1 MILEHIVTKLV
12 EETVHMPIVSTVQ
25 TPPPA
30 PPTPTSPVELTAR
43 EVEVLRFVAQGL
55 TNFEIAEMLGLSEKT
70 IAYYMTRIYN
80 KTATE
85 NRAAVT
91 AFAIRQGLV

>member
-30 PPTPTSPVELTAR
+30 PPTSPVELTAR